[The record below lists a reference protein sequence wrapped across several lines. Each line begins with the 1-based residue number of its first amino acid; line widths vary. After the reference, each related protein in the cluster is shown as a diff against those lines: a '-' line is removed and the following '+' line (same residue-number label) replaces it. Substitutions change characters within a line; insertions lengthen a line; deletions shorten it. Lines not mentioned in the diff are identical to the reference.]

1 MYFKTLV
8 TKWEGV
14 GRCSRIPPHA
24 VGQEYVFN
32 VNHISQLKA
41 FGTGS
46 EFLYA
51 EWPYDRKTGYSKI
64 QCNATV
70 QDIKNEYEILPSSN
84 IISLDIFPNKN
95 VNNVPETIRINVN
108 DISYAWAHN
117 PYLDYSWLR
126 YCLKGGRDRIVLV
139 DKSLTELIA
148 HDAQF
153 DENNVQWW
161 AFVDPAETIEPTY
174 YIIVA

>member
-32 VNHISQLKA
+32 INHISQLKA

-51 EWPYDRKTGYSKI
+51 EWPYNRKTGYSKI
-64 QCNATV
+64 QCGATV
-70 QDIKNEYEILPSSN
+70 QEIKNEYAILPSSN
-84 IISLDIFPNKN
+84 IITLDTFPNN
-95 VNNVPETIRINVN
+95 NTGNVPYTIRINAN

-117 PYLDYSWLR
+117 PYSYYSWMR

-139 DKSLTELIA
+139 DLTLDEITG
-148 HDAQF
+148 HDNLF
-153 DENNVQWW
+153 DENNVQWYEY
-161 AFVDPAETIEPTY
+161 VDPTETIQPTY

>member
-24 VGQEYVFN
+24 VGHEYVFN
-32 VNHISQLKA
+32 VNHIAQLKS
-41 FGTGS
+41 FGVGS

-64 QCNATV
+64 QCNTSV
-70 QDIKNEYEILPSSN
+70 QDIKNEYEVLPSSN
-84 IISLDIFPNKN
+84 ILTLDIFPNKN
-95 VNNVPETIRINVN
+95 TTNVPYTIRINAN

-117 PYLDYSWLR
+117 PYPMYSWLR
-126 YCLKGGRDRIVLV
+126 YCLKGGRDKIVLA
-139 DKSLTELIA
+139 DLSLA
-148 HDAQF
+148 GFMGHDNQF
-153 DENNVQWW
+153 DESTVQWFY
-161 AFVDPAETIEPTY
+161 FVDPAEIIQPTY
-174 YIIVA
+174 HIIVA